1 MCKMFT
7 RLTCIIIMI
16 TVTTSMVFAQSA
28 TISGTITDKTSSEP
42 LAGVAVTVKGKSQ
55 GVSTNENGKFTLT
68 VSEKLPFTIVI
79 TYIGY
84 KKVEQSV
91 TGSTSNFSVA
101 LESESILGQEVVVAA
116 SRTPERILESPVS
129 IERVG
134 AAAIRETAAPSFYD
148 ALTNLK
154 GVEASA
160 QSLTFKSINTRGFNA
175 NGNTRFNQYIDGMDN
190 QAPGLNFSVG
200 NIVGISELDVESAEL
215 LPGASSA
222 LYGAGGTNGTLLLNS
237 KNPFT
242 NQGLSANYKAGMN
255 HEDGYQR
262 SRALFQDM
270 SIRYAKAWNNKF
282 AFKTN
287 FSYLEAKDWQ
297 AQDYSNYD
305 RLNNVP
311 KGGDRVSDPNF
322 DGVNIYG
329 DEINAN
335 MRTVAQAVQDRTRAD
350 ILAAAGV
357 DIVTQLNTLPANASQ
372 AQIGGFIGNFPA
384 ALQPTV
390 QNLIPFYFGLR
401 NNIIPNQ
408 SVSRTGYAENDLV
421 DYNTR
426 SFKTSSSLNYKIT
439 DNIEAIAQ
447 GNWGTG
453 TSVYTGSDRYSL
465 RNFSIGQYKLEL
477 KGSNFFLR
485 AYTTQEKSG
494 DAYNA
499 TALGSLLN
507 EKAKVSTAWFPE
519 YVGNYVGAALTGA
532 SPSQAHLAA
541 RAKADGASANGTA
554 HLLPG
559 TEQYNAAKDEITSK
573 TIGPGEG
580 AKFNDKSNL
589 YHYEGMYNFSA
600 IKVVDLLVGA
610 SYRTYALNSGGT
622 IFDDAANAISI
633 NEFGSYAQIAKK
645 LLNDKIKLTG
655 SVRYDKNENFK
666 GQFTPRISGVFTVA
680 PNNNVRIS
688 YQTGFR
694 NPTTQNQFIDLKVRA
709 QTKLIGGLPQIL
721 DKYNLNT
728 NKGYTLQS
736 FQQFA
741 ASGNPALLKEYTFA
755 EFKPESVQAYE
766 IGYKGLV
773 TPDLLVDAFYYFN
786 SYKDFISTLVLVQ
799 NPTPGNPAGLAAPNI
814 FSTVVNSTSKVETN
828 GWGLGLDYR
837 LSGWNLTGNVS
848 YNKLA
853 KKRDDGLV
861 NEYNTPEYRFNIGL
875 GRKELVKNVGFNLNY
890 RWQDAFLWESTFAAG
905 PVPAFGTVDG
915 QINVRIPEYKTTLK
929 LGGSDLFNKYYRT
942 SFGNPQM
949 GAMYYVSLT
958 FDQFLK

>member
-1 MCKMFT
+1 MCKNFT
-7 RLTCIIIMI
+7 RLICILALIV
-16 TVTTSMVFAQSA
+16 VTTSMVFAQST
-28 TISGTITDKTSSEP
+28 TISGIVTDKMTSEP
-42 LAGVAVTVKGKSQ
+42 LAGVAITVKGKAL
-55 GVSTNENGKFTLT
+55 GVSTNDNGKFTLT
-68 VSEKLPFTIVI
+68 VSGKVPFTLVV

-84 KKVEQSV
+84 KTVEQSV
-91 TGSTSNFSVA
+91 NGSTSTFNVS
-101 LESESILGQEVVVAA
+101 LESQSILGQEVVVAA

-148 ALTNLK
+148 ALSNLK
-154 GVEASA
+154 GVESSA

-175 NGNTRFNQYIDGMDN
+175 NGNTRFNQYVDGMDN

-242 NQGLSANYKAGMN
+242 NQGLSANYKAGFN
-255 HEDGYQR
+255 HEDGYEHG
-262 SRALFQDM
+262 RALFQDM
-270 SIRYAKAWNNKF
+270 AIRYAKAWNNKF

-287 FSYLEAKDWQ
+287 FSYIEAKDWH

-305 RLNNVP
+305 RLNSVA
-311 KGGDRVSDPNF
+311 KGGDRASDPNF

-335 MRTVAQAVQDRTRAD
+335 MKTVANAVVAGGTSGFVQAATGLPSAPTPAQIAAFKAVPAQ
-350 ILAAAGV
+350 LAALNGFLASNATTKPFFLGLAG
-357 DIVTQLNTLPANASQ
+357 
-372 AQIGGFIGNFPA
+372 G
-384 ALQPTV
+384 
-390 QNLIPFYFGLR
+390 
-401 NNIIPNQ
+401 IIPNQ

-421 DYNTR
+421 DYDTK
-426 SFKTSSSLNYKIT
+426 SFKTSTSLNYKIT
-439 DNIEAIAQ
+439 DKIEAIAQ

-485 AYTTQEKSG
+485 GYTTQEKSG

-507 EKAKVSTAWFPE
+507 ESAKVSTKWFPE
-519 YVGNYVGAALTGA
+519 YIGNYVGAISGGA
-532 SPSQAHLAA
+532 SSSQAHQMA
-541 RAKADGASANGTA
+541 RAAADAASANGAA
-554 HLLPG
+554 HFVPG
-559 TEQYNAAKDEITSK
+559 TDQYNAAKNDITSK
-573 TIGPGEG
+573 TIGPGGG

-589 YHYEGMYNFSA
+589 YHYEGMYSFSD
-600 IKVVDLLVGA
+600 IKVVDILVGA
-610 SYRTYALNSGGT
+610 SYRTYDLNSGGT
-622 IFDDAANAISI
+622 IFDDGTNPISI
-633 NEFGSYAQIAKK
+633 NEYGSYAQIGKK
-645 LLNDKIKLTG
+645 LLDDKIKLTG
-655 SVRYDKNENFK
+655 SIRYDKNENFK

-680 PNNNVRIS
+680 PNNNFRVS

-694 NPTTQNQFIDLKVRA
+694 NPTTQNQYIDLLVRA
-709 QTKLIGGLPQIL
+709 NTKLIGGLPQTL
-721 DKYNLNT
+721 NKYNLNT

-741 ASGNPALLKEYTFA
+741 GTGNPALLKDYTFG

-766 IGYKGLV
+766 VGYKGLL
-773 TPDLLVDAFYYFN
+773 TSDLLVDAFYYYN
-786 SYKDFISTLVLVQ
+786 NYKDFISTLVLVQ
-799 NPTPGNPAGLAAPNI
+799 NPTPGNPAGLASPNI
-814 FSTVVNSTSKVETN
+814 FSTVVNSPSKVKTN

-837 LSGWNLTGNVS
+837 LNGWNLTGNVT
-848 YNKLA
+848 YNKLV
-853 KKRDDGLV
+853 KKRDDGLQD
-861 NEYNTPEYRFNIGL
+861 EYNTPEYRFNL
-875 GRKELVKNVGFNLNY
+875 GVARKEIIKNVGFNLNY
-890 RWQDAFLWESTFAAG
+890 RWQDTFLWQSTFAVG
-905 PVPAFGTVDG
+905 QVPAFGTVDG
-915 QINVRIPEYKTTLK
+915 QVNLKLPAYKTTIK
-929 LGGSDLFNKYYRT
+929 LGSSDMFNKYYRT
-942 SFGNPQM
+942 SFGNPQI
-949 GAMYYVSLT
+949 GGMYYLSLT

>member
-1 MCKMFT
+1 MCKIFT
-7 RLTCIIIMI
+7 RLTCILIII
-16 TVTTSMVFAQSA
+16 AATTSMVFAQST
-28 TISGTITDKTSSEP
+28 TISGTVTDKATNEA
-42 LAGVAVTVKGKSQ
+42 LAGVAITVKGKAQ

-68 VSEKLPFTIVI
+68 VSQTPLENKRPFTVVI

-84 KKVEQSV
+84 KTVEQSV
-91 TGSTSNFSVA
+91 SSSTSNLDIA
-101 LESESILGQEVVVAA
+101 LESQSILGQEVVVSA

-148 ALTNLK
+148 ALINLK

-175 NGNTRFNQYIDGMDN
+175 NGNTRFNQYVDGMDN

-242 NQGLSANYKAGMN
+242 SQGLSANYKVGMN
-255 HEDGYQR
+255 HQDYYQR
-262 SRALFQDM
+262 KRALFQDM

-305 RLNNVP
+305 RLNALS
-311 KGGDRVSDPNF
+311 KSGDRADPNF

-335 MRTVAQAVQDRTRAD
+335 MKDVAKAVQDKTQAG
-350 ILAAAGV
+350 ILTATNNTV
-357 DIVTQLNTLPANASQ
+357 DIVALLNNSLPANASQ
-372 AQIGGFIGNFPA
+372 VQIGGFIAALPA
-384 ALQPTV
+384 PLQPTV

-421 DYNTR
+421 DYNTK
-426 SFKTSSSLNYKIT
+426 SFKTSTSLNYKIT

-485 AYTTQEKSG
+485 GYTTQEKSG
-494 DAYNA
+494 DAYNS

-519 YVGNYVGAALTGA
+519 YIGNYVGASAAGV
-532 SPSQAHLAA
+532 SPTQAHLIA
-541 RAKADGASANGTA
+541 RAKADAASANGGA
-554 HLLPG
+554 HLMPG

-573 TIGPGEG
+573 TIGPGGG

-589 YHYEGMYNFSA
+589 YHY
-600 IKVVDLLVGA
+600 
-610 SYRTYALNSGGT
+610 
-622 IFDDAANAISI
+622 
-633 NEFGSYAQIAKK
+633 
-645 LLNDKIKLTG
+645 
-655 SVRYDKNENFK
+655 
-666 GQFTPRISGVFTVA
+666 
-680 PNNNVRIS
+680 
-688 YQTGFR
+688 
-694 NPTTQNQFIDLKVRA
+694 
-709 QTKLIGGLPQIL
+709 
-721 DKYNLNT
+721 
-728 NKGYTLQS
+728 
-736 FQQFA
+736 
-741 ASGNPALLKEYTFA
+741 
-755 EFKPESVQAYE
+755 
-766 IGYKGLV
+766 
-773 TPDLLVDAFYYFN
+773 
-786 SYKDFISTLVLVQ
+786 
-799 NPTPGNPAGLAAPNI
+799 
-814 FSTVVNSTSKVETN
+814 
-828 GWGLGLDYR
+828 
-837 LSGWNLTGNVS
+837 
-848 YNKLA
+848 
-853 KKRDDGLV
+853 
-861 NEYNTPEYRFNIGL
+861 
-875 GRKELVKNVGFNLNY
+875 
-890 RWQDAFLWESTFAAG
+890 
-905 PVPAFGTVDG
+905 
-915 QINVRIPEYKTTLK
+915 
-929 LGGSDLFNKYYRT
+929 
-942 SFGNPQM
+942 
-949 GAMYYVSLT
+949 
-958 FDQFLK
+958 